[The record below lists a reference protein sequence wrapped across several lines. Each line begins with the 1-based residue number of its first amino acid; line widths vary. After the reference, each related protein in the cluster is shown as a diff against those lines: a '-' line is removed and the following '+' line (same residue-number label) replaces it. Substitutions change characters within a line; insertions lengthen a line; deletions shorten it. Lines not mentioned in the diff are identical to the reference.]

1 MFIVKSIKDIA
12 QILSEEVERVRDL
25 RIGERPRRVK

>member
-1 MFIVKSIKDIA
+1 MVKRAKDIV
-12 QILSEEVERVRDL
+12 QMESEEVERVRDL